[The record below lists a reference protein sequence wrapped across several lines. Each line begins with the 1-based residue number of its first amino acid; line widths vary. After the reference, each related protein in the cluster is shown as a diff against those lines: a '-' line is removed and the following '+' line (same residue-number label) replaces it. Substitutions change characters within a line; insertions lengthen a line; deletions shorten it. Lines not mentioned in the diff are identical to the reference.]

1 MTNLLRVQLILLL
14 ALLAMREVALGKE
27 ADQGSTGD
35 IETLLAGKYDN
46 SAQLAQPATGVKA
59 GSVAVPPVTVTIE
72 PTPLPNWQ
80 LWRVHMEVDPE
91 VARAAG
97 SATSLEAVWA
107 MKLTNAQDRSLRL
120 IPYTSRAGIQ
130 MESVTAAAFDES
142 QWLSLE
148 ACMLLGDFGK
158 HHVMAQVAG
167 DEMCVAAAMGIGGK
181 RAFLPSL
188 VERQADWLHVQIT
201 YLGSPLLVEAR
212 RTP

>member
-1 MTNLLRVQLILLL
+1 MTNVLRIQLMALL
-14 ALLAMREVALGKE
+14 ALFSMQEVAGGKGS
-27 ADQGSTGD
+27 DQGSTGE

-46 SAQLAQPATGVKA
+46 SAQLAQPATPQTA
-59 GSVAVPPVTVTIE
+59 GNIAVPPVTVTIE
-72 PTPLPNWQ
+72 PTPLPNWE

-130 MESVTAAAFDES
+130 TEAVTAATFDES

-148 ACMLLGDFGK
+148 ACMLLGEFGK
-158 HHVMAQVAG
+158 HHVIAQVAG

-188 VERQADWLHVQIT
+188 IEREADWLHVQIT

-212 RTP
+212 RAR